1 MSESVAHSLNATY
14 LGHQSWCVS
23 TTSTLVLVDPVLTES
38 FGYQGDLRFSIY
50 PERSVD
56 LATIGSVHAVVLT
69 NEHLDHFHLPSLR
82 LLPRSVPI
90 VVPAIAPRI
99 VTEALQESGFEQI
112 VRLVDGTRY
121 DVGDIG
127 IRLVGVAPSS
137 PKWEHRV
144 HSAHLFAD
152 NDPGILI
159 QSDGELAYD
168 RLDELGIRP
177 RILVATNNAQIPCE
191 PGDSAFANLLTDNAP
206 APMEGL
212 RIVRAVID
220 EPASRMRSVDTV
232 LLSGAGYTYDRNR
245 SPLFRWNDPVALG
258 EIVRKLSLNVQVV
271 GLNPGQTL
279 APDGSV
285 SAVPWIHKH
294 ESRQITVD
302 CLEDSAS
309 PERPRHLGSS
319 TASARDLVDR
329 IIDGLRWLEPLLVNS
344 TLGFAMV
351 GANEY
356 QGALTGSRRLYLHLR
371 GASDDYVAI
380 EFDLNSSRFEQ
391 SDRSLREA
399 LFTVPFG
406 LDVYADDF
414 LDVLEGRRQVWEVCT
429 AGSAQWFDAARDASP
444 VAFLYEMFSEQLRP
458 DLAENL
464 IRVGIHE
471 HA

>member
-1 MSESVAHSLNATY
+1 MSDSVAHSLNATY
-14 LGHQSWCVS
+14 LGHQSWSIS

-38 FGYQGDLRFSIY
+38 FGYQRDLRFSIY
-50 PERSVD
+50 PERCVD
-56 LATIGSVHAVVLT
+56 ISSIDSVHAVVLT

-82 LLPRSVPI
+82 LLRRSVPI
-90 VVPAIAPRI
+90 VLPAIAPRM
-99 VTEALQESGFEQI
+99 VTEALRQSGFERI
-112 VRLVDGTRY
+112 VRLADGARY
-121 DVGDIG
+121 DVDDIG

-168 RLDELGIRP
+168 RLEELGVRP

-232 LLSGAGYTYDRNR
+232 LLSGAGYTYDRKR
-245 SPLFRWNDPVALG
+245 SQLFRWNDPVALDG
-258 EIVRKLSLNVQVV
+258 IVRKLSLNVHVV
-271 GLNPGQTL
+271 GLNPGQSL
-279 APDGSV
+279 GPDGSV
-285 SAVPWIHKH
+285 SWVPWIHKP
-294 ESRQITVD
+294 ESAQSPVE
-302 CLEDSAS
+302 CSEGSAP

-319 TASARDLVDR
+319 TAGARDLIDR
-329 IIDGLRWLEPLLVNS
+329 ILEGLRWLEPLLINS

-356 QGALTGSRRLYLHLR
+356 QGVLTGSRRLYLHLR
-371 GASDDYVAI
+371 GADDDYAAI

-391 SDRSLREA
+391 SNRSLREA
-399 LFTVPFG
+399 LFTIPFRI
-406 LDVYADDF
+406 
-414 LDVLEGRRQVWEVCT
+414 RRV
-429 AGSAQWFDAARDASP
+429 RRRLP
-444 VAFLYEMFSEQLRP
+444 
-458 DLAENL
+458 
-464 IRVGIHE
+464 
-471 HA
+471 